1 MSTLV
6 FNLGVRIVSASWLGL
21 FLEDNF
27 KNVMYLPRLPLF
39 GGIIVAFNLA
49 KIVYVYSISVHYV
62 SKLCAVGIKV
72 TVYSVV
78 LTCYASGH

>member
-1 MSTLV
+1 M
-6 FNLGVRIVSASWLGL
+6 
-21 FLEDNF
+21 
-27 KNVMYLPRLPLF
+27 
-39 GGIIVAFNLA
+39 AFNLA